1 MENNPVK
8 KLNKA
13 AAILSLTAVLAS
25 MPVSAAQYSVNASA
39 SVGAYEGVNH
49 GALVSSYSVVW
60 QDGEYVDSA
69 IYVD

>member
-25 MPVSAAQYSVNASA
+25 MPVSAAQYLMKPFLLQ
-39 SVGAYEGVNH
+39 E
-49 GALVSSYSVVW
+49 W
-60 QDGEYVDSA
+60 
-69 IYVD
+69 